1 MDRLYDILKIKSI
14 NESAELLA
22 NTNYIANT
30 WAKPYIA
37 TLYEKD
43 IIYEIPGYE
52 DLNDNITRI
61 EAMDLLSKLLKEV
74 ENVEIVNLDE
84 FKDSKEI
91 KKYEEL
97 LKEDV
102 EIANIIKGYDDKTLR
117 PNKNMTR
124 IEALTLI
131 INGLEKL
138 GW

>member
-1 MDRLYDILKIKSI
+1 
-14 NESAELLA
+14 
-22 NTNYIANT
+22 
-30 WAKPYIA
+30 
-37 TLYEKD
+37 
-43 IIYEIPGYE
+43 
-52 DLNDNITRI
+52 
-61 EAMDLLSKLLKEV
+61 MDLLSKLLKEV